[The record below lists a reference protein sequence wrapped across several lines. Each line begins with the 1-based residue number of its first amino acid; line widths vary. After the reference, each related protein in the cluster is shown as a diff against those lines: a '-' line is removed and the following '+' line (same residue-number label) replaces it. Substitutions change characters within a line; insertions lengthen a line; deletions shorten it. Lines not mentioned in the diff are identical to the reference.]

1 MKTINK
7 FLFLTLL
14 LITGIAN
21 AEQSADIGI
30 EVPAAKVKLSNDG
43 TGIVK
48 DMGCYKQCEDF
59 SIVKITRKTRSYADA
74 VEVNILEA
82 KSRAGETAYIEFN
95 PATREVTVIYW

>member
-14 LITGIAN
+14 LIAGIAN

-30 EVPAAKVKLSNDG
+30 EVLTLKIKLSNDG

-48 DMGCYKQCEDF
+48 NMGCYKQCEDF
-59 SIVKITRKTRSYADA
+59 SIVKITRKTKSYIDG
-74 VEVNILEA
+74 VEVNGIEA
-82 KSRAGETAYIEFN
+82 KSRAKEAVYIEFN
-95 PATREVTVIYW
+95 PATRVVTAIYW